1 MTFNIGSQTAGVIN
15 NVQGDQQ
22 ITGSQHGVVVTAEDA
37 RQALGILRQA
47 VASAGLDQT
56 TAAQARAHL
65 AELDTTVRAAQPDR
79 SRFARVLERLTRL
92 LAAAGPLATAGAALA
107 GPLHTLAVWLGA
119 LGEPILHLLPALG

>member
-15 NVQGDQQ
+15 NVQGDQH
-22 ITGSQHGVVVTAEDA
+22 ITGSQQGVVVTAEDA
-37 RQALGILRQA
+37 RQALGNLRQA
-47 VASAGLDQT
+47 VAGAGLDET
-56 TAAQARAHL
+56 TAVQARAHL

-79 SRFARVLERLTRL
+79 SRFARALERLTRL

-107 GPLHTLAVWLGA
+107 GPLQALALWLGA

>member
-22 ITGSQHGVVVTAEDA
+22 ITGSQQGVAVTAEDA
-37 RQALGILRQA
+37 RQALGNLRQA
-47 VASAGLDQT
+47 VAGAGLDET

-79 SRFARVLERLTRL
+79 SRFARALERLTRL

-107 GPLHTLAVWLGA
+107 GPLQALALWLGA